1 MNRPD
6 ASSPSSISSA
16 LPVLS
21 RRRFL
26 HLAGGGL
33 TVVLLPGCA
42 LPVIPKRPA
51 PDLDAALGW
60 ICHAEGRYTLWLP
73 RVEMGQNILTG
84 LKQIAC
90 AELGVPWTQVDARL
104 PSTRDITRVKATVGS
119 DSMREYAVPL
129 AQACALLRE
138 AVARGGFAQAPNVP
152 DSAPESAPAL
162 APQSL
167 RLFQP
172 GGLPAA
178 LRRVPLE
185 QGPAIV
191 TGQALYAADVRRPG
205 LVYGRVLY
213 APLSSEFS
221 AAPGRVN
228 EAAARAQPGFVALVR
243 DASFTRGRASGLGIV
258 ARTPGALDRIEQAL
272 AIEWRMEAGKAG
284 DAQTQTKN
292 QTTWQEQLDV
302 DHALARRPTLP
313 HAVHEDRV
321 PPADEGEGKGDDKN
335 GWDLDLRFDIPPAA
349 HAAIEPRAA
358 VAEFDAQGR
367 LQLWVGSQDVFYVRD
382 VVAKQL
388 GLDED
393 AITLHAQR
401 VGGAFG
407 GKTICTVELE
417 AAALARAVRLPVKV
431 QWTRVQEFRQAFH
444 RPPSSHRVRVRLRE
458 GRLHDWWHAFTSGH
472 ILLTNAAAPPW
483 LQSVTTFIGD
493 RGVARGA
500 ALPYRA
506 HARETRFDLVRLP
519 VLSGPWRGLG
529 AGPNHFV
536 KESVVDECAHR
547 AGQDPL
553 AYRLAQIEDARLAR
567 VLRHAAQA
575 ARWGEPLGEARGE
588 PRRPAA
594 PTSANLRQ
602 GRGLACG
609 IYKEM
614 SYAAVVADVEVGPTG
629 AVRVTKLWCAHDCGR
644 VINAEQVRAQCE
656 GNLVWGLGMVL
667 REGLRFE
674 QGAVVE
680 GSFDESPIPR
690 WDDVP
695 ELEVLLID
703 EGEPP
708 TGAGETAM
716 VAAGAAIAN
725 AIRAATGVRLL
736 TLPCAPE
743 MLRA

>member
-1 MNRPD
+1 M
-6 ASSPSSISSA
+6 
-16 LPVLS
+16 LS
-21 RRRFL
+21 RRLFL
-26 HLAGGGL
+26 RASGAGL

-42 LPVIPKRPA
+42 IPVIPKRPT

-60 ICHAEGRYTLWLP
+60 ISHAEGRYTLWLP

-138 AVARGGFAQAPNVP
+138 AMARGGFTQAQDVPAP
-152 DSAPESAPAL
+152 

-172 GGLPAA
+172 GGLPVA

-221 AAPGRVN
+221 AEPGRLN

-243 DASFTRGRASGLGIV
+243 DACFTRGRATGLGIV

-272 AIEWRMEAGKAG
+272 AIEWRTEAGKEG
-284 DAQTQTKN
+284 DAQTQT
-292 QTTWQEQLDV
+292 QATTWQEQLDI
-302 DHALARRPTLP
+302 DRALARRPTLP

-321 PPADEGEGKGDDKN
+321 PPAGEGEGKGEGTN

-358 VAEFDAQGR
+358 VAEFDAQGH

-431 QWTRVQEFRQAFH
+431 QWTRAQEFRQAFH
-444 RPPSSHRVRVRLRE
+444 RPPSSHRVRVRLRD

-536 KESVVDECAHR
+536 TESVVDECAHR

-567 VLRHAAQA
+567 VLRHAARA
-575 ARWGEPLGEARGE
+575 ARWREPIVEALGE

-594 PTSANLRQ
+594 STSASLRK

-614 SYAAVVADVEVGPTG
+614 SYAAVVADVEVDPTG

-674 QGAVVE
+674 QGAVVA
-680 GSFDESPIPR
+680 GSFAEYPIPR

-736 TLPCAPE
+736 TLPCTPE